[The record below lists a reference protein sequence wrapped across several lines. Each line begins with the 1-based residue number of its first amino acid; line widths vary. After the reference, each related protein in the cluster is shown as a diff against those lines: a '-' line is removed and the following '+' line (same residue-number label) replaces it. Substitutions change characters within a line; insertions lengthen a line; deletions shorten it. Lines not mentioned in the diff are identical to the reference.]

1 MRIKNLF
8 RNSFF
13 SMFSQFALLILGF
26 FSQRA
31 MNLYM
36 GAELVGMN
44 GVISNVINILS
55 VTELGISTAIVYHLY
70 GALARKDEHEIASLM
85 NLYRK
90 AYRIFAVIVF
100 TAGMLLLPLIHLFM
114 KNNSYSLTYIRILYA
129 MWLIR
134 TVLSYLLT
142 DRKSLLIADQKEY
155 IASIAGLI
163 LNVVS
168 YLAIILLV
176 TYRQNYLLAL
186 GIGIVTEVM
195 LNIWINWYVERK
207 YPFLHQL
214 RKEKGSS
221 FFKELILKD
230 LKNVFISRVSDKM
243 LNCTDNLIISG
254 FIGVGTVGRYANY
267 SMITQAI
274 INILTILANT
284 IQPTIGDYFTEK
296 NYRRNYEILR
306 QLTFVFFC
314 ISSVVAAGLFSL
326 ITPFICDIWL
336 SPAYE
341 LGWGTAVLCIV
352 VLLIKIMGLPL
363 SLMMGVTGLF
373 EKEKNTGAS
382 SAVLNLVVS
391 LALVRP
397 YGMTGVLL
405 GTLLSYLLQ
414 ICYRYVIFF
423 RDFLE
428 MKEESIRYARDLG
441 EYTAVMILEVAV
453 TRRIIPL
460 IYGNGGMTPFIF
472 CFVLCILVPLALNG
486 VFFGRGW
493 RLQSIVTMV
502 KGMHN
507 TCQLPTDLIRAERP
521 FDFGLVVPDQI
532 KAIRSDAADPV
543 KYKNALFAAVKND
556 IAAAEKMNRI
566 RLNDGLIPSGMKK
579 RIHAVA
585 LRLQPDRGAVF

>member
-1 MRIKNLF
+1 M
-8 RNSFF
+8 
-13 SMFSQFALLILGF
+13 
-26 FSQRA
+26 
-31 MNLYM
+31 
-36 GAELVGMN
+36 
-44 GVISNVINILS
+44 
-55 VTELGISTAIVYHLY
+55 
-70 GALARKDEHEIASLM
+70 
-85 NLYRK
+85 
-90 AYRIFAVIVF
+90 
-100 TAGMLLLPLIHLFM
+100 
-114 KNNSYSLTYIRILYA
+114 
-129 MWLIR
+129 
-134 TVLSYLLT
+134 
-142 DRKSLLIADQKEY
+142 
-155 IASIAGLI
+155 
-163 LNVVS
+163 
-168 YLAIILLV
+168 
-176 TYRQNYLLAL
+176 
-186 GIGIVTEVM
+186 
-195 LNIWINWYVERK
+195 ERK

-341 LGWGTAVLCIV
+341 LGWETAVLCIV

-373 EKEKNTGAS
+373 EKEKNAGAS

-414 ICYRYVIFF
+414 ISYRYVIFF
-423 RDFLE
+423 RDFLG
-428 MKEESIRYARDLG
+428 MKEEAIRYARDLG

-493 RLQSIVTMV
+493 RLQSIVKMV
-502 KGMHN
+502 
-507 TCQLPTDLIRAERP
+507 R
-521 FDFGLVVPDQI
+521 
-532 KAIRSDAADPV
+532 
-543 KYKNALFAAVKND
+543 
-556 IAAAEKMNRI
+556 
-566 RLNDGLIPSGMKK
+566 GMK
-579 RIHAVA
+579 RSGS
-585 LRLQPDRGAVF
+585 R

>member
-1 MRIKNLF
+1 MRSWLSVLIADAMSKKRDDIPIAPSLYSLSNKMDNSLLAVRDINHKYIVVEKEYIMRIKNLF

-13 SMFSQFALLILGF
+13 SMVSQFALLILGF

-176 TYRQNYLLAL
+176 TYQQNYLPAL

-493 RLQSIVTMV
+493 RLQSIVKMV
-502 KGMHN
+502 
-507 TCQLPTDLIRAERP
+507 R
-521 FDFGLVVPDQI
+521 
-532 KAIRSDAADPV
+532 
-543 KYKNALFAAVKND
+543 
-556 IAAAEKMNRI
+556 
-566 RLNDGLIPSGMKK
+566 GMK
-579 RIHAVA
+579 RSGS
-585 LRLQPDRGAVF
+585 R

>member
-1 MRIKNLF
+1 MQRKANRMRNNRSRSENKIREKALFFIKILSGQADISPVTKAFAIAWFSVKTVPYHSIIPFRNSKNQKKVMRVHNKEKEDIMRIKNLF

-176 TYRQNYLLAL
+176 TYQQNYLLAL

-314 ISSVVAAGLFSL
+314 ISSVVAVGLFSL

-373 EKEKNTGAS
+373 EKEKNAGAS

-414 ICYRYVIFF
+414 ISYRYVIFF
-423 RDFLE
+423 RDFLG
-428 MKEESIRYARDLG
+428 MKEEAIRYARDLG

-493 RLQSIVTMV
+493 RLQSIVKMV
-502 KGMHN
+502 
-507 TCQLPTDLIRAERP
+507 R
-521 FDFGLVVPDQI
+521 
-532 KAIRSDAADPV
+532 
-543 KYKNALFAAVKND
+543 
-556 IAAAEKMNRI
+556 
-566 RLNDGLIPSGMKK
+566 GMK
-579 RIHAVA
+579 RSGC
-585 LRLQPDRGAVF
+585 R